1 MMTNAK
7 DTIFR
12 GVFNLLSISHN
23 YSYAK
28 LYLTFYYCCDRIE
41 IKKLKG
47 DNDDK
52 KS

>member
-1 MMTNAK
+1 MQK

-12 GVFNLLSISHN
+12 GVFNLLSTSHN

-28 LYLTFYYCCDRIE
+28 LYLTFYYRCGRIE